1 MFRKVDRSKPRA
13 VLLGG
18 GRSALEVA
26 RCLGVEGVEVFT
38 ICAPG
43 DVTVHSRFSK
53 PIVFPNDGDYQKL
66 CNRWQ
71 DYLLGP
77 ESDWLE
83 GSVLLTTSDA
93 GILII
98 NTNAETLRKKFI
110 LDVAEPEAQLRLL
123 YKHST
128 YEEAV
133 KAGVPTPNFWI
144 VRSEEEL
151 NRQRRDF
158 SYPLIIKPLLSHQ
171 FENTYH
177 AKHFRAANE
186 DELDEAFRK
195 VLTDGIEVIVVE
207 RIPGRDDQLCS
218 YYTYLNEHGEPEF
231 HYTKRMVRRF
241 PAGMGS
247 GVCQQTAKDLPE
259 VQELSLKLFKSSG
272 VKGLLNT
279 EYIRDRRDG
288 TLKLI
293 ECNGRFTGVNRLL
306 IDSGLNINLHVYN
319 RLTGGPAVPLGHYRD
334 GPMFWDPI
342 GDLYAFRERRKTGE
356 LTLFTWIR
364 TLKLPIVLP
373 VFQWD
378 DPVPSLIESGR
389 LIGRAVKKIWRV
401 LTSPFRR
408 RLGPRQT

>member
-1 MFRKVDRSKPRA
+1 M
-13 VLLGG
+13 
-18 GRSALEVA
+18 
-26 RCLGVEGVEVFT
+26 
-38 ICAPG
+38 CAPG
-43 DVTVHSRFSK
+43 DVTVHSRFIT
-53 PIVFPNDGDYQKL
+53 PIVFPHDGDYQEL
-66 CNRWQ
+66 CDRWR

-83 GSVLLTTSDA
+83 GSVLLATGDA

-98 NTNAETLRKKFI
+98 NTHANALKQKFI
-110 LDVAEPEAQLRLL
+110 LDVAEPEAQLKML
-123 YKHST
+123 YKHTT

-151 NRQRRDF
+151 NRHRDDF
-158 SYPLIIKPLLSHQ
+158 TYRVIIKPLLSHQ
-171 FENTYH
+171 FENKYN
-177 AKHFRAANE
+177 AKHFRAENGHE
-186 DELDEAFRK
+186 VDEAFGK
-195 VLTDGIEVIVVE
+195 VLRDGIEVIVVE

-218 YYTYLNEHGEPEF
+218 YYTYIDERGEPQF

-241 PAGMGS
+241 PAGMGM

-259 VQELSLKLFKSSG
+259 VQELSLKLFNSTG

-288 TLKLI
+288 KLKLI

-306 IDSGLNINLHVYN
+306 IESGLNINLHVYN
-319 RLTGGPAVPLGHYRD
+319 RLTGGPPVPLDDYRD
-334 GPMFWDPI
+334 GPMFWDPT
-342 GDLYAFRERRKTGE
+342 GDLSAYLERRKNGE
-356 LTLFTWIR
+356 LTLFTWLR

-378 DPVPSLIESGR
+378 DPVPSLIDSGR
-389 LIGRAVKKIWRV
+389 FLGRVVNKIGKVV
-401 LTSPFRR
+401 GLTGRPK
-408 RLGPRQT
+408 LGPRKT

>member
-1 MFRKVDRSKPRA
+1 MLRRIDRTKPRA

-18 GRSALEVA
+18 GRNALAVA

-38 ICAPG
+38 ICTSG
-43 DVTVHSRFSK
+43 DVTVHSRFAT
-53 PIVFPNDGDYQKL
+53 PIVFPNESDYETL

-98 NTNAETLRKKFI
+98 NTNKKDLEKKFI
-110 LDVAEPEAQLRLL
+110 LDVGDPEAQLRML
-123 YKHST
+123 YKHTT

-151 NRQRRDF
+151 KRHRGEF
-158 SYPLIIKPLLSHQ
+158 SYPVIIKPLLSHQ
-171 FENTYH
+171 FENTYY
-177 AKHFRAANE
+177 AKHFRAHDD
-186 DELDEAFRK
+186 DELDEAFRR
-195 VLTDGIEVIVVE
+195 VLADDIEVIVVE

-218 YYTYLNEHGEPEF
+218 YYTYLDENGEPQF

-241 PAGMGS
+241 PAGMGT
-247 GVCQQTAKDLPE
+247 GVCQQTAKDLAE
-259 VQELSLKLFKSSG
+259 VQELSLKLFESSG

-279 EYIRDRRDG
+279 EFIRDQRDG

-293 ECNGRFTGVNRLL
+293 ECNCRFTGVNQLL

-319 RLTGGPAVPLGHYRD
+319 RLTGGPTVPLNDYRD
-334 GPMFWDPI
+334 GLMFWDPI
-342 GDLYAFRERRKTGE
+342 GDLDAFLERRRAGE
-356 LTLFTWIR
+356 LTLFTWMR
-364 TLKLPIVLP
+364 TLKPPFVFP

-378 DPVPSLIESGR
+378 DPVPSLIESGKF
-389 LIGRAVKKIWRV
+389 VKRV
-401 LTSPFRR
+401 ANKTRNVLRSTVSKPNAS
-408 RLGPRQT
+408 